1 MHYMWNLFY
10 CIIIKIQKP
19 VHNTIQSSVICTYL
33 IYSIKVVFSAKGLGM
48 LINKMDIYN
57 SISCLALYR
66 KMIKLNISKNHNNNT
81 EIKQERKES
90 LHALHVEFILLYT
103 Y

>member
-19 VHNTIQSSVICTYL
+19 VHNTIQSSVICT
-33 IYSIKVVFSAKGLGM
+33 SIKVVFSAKGLGM
-48 LINKMDIYN
+48 LINKIDIYN

-66 KMIKLNISKNHNNNT
+66 KIIKLNISKNHNNNT

>member
-1 MHYMWNLFY
+1 
-10 CIIIKIQKP
+10 
-19 VHNTIQSSVICTYL
+19 
-33 IYSIKVVFSAKGLGM
+33 M
-48 LINKMDIYN
+48 LINKIDIYN

-66 KMIKLNISKNHNNNT
+66 KIIKLNISKNHNNNT

-103 Y
+103 YEILKTSSMYNSVECDLHLLNS